1 MAKNKS
7 NFHSKI
13 STQKDSG
20 GCTAINTYVSLL
32 LLLGDYLKIIIF
44 FFDKGAFINLRRLQ
58 QVNRTIL
65 RKLPA
70 SA

>member
-1 MAKNKS
+1 MYNLNSMAKNKS

-44 FFDKGAFINLRRLQ
+44 FFIKELLLISDDYN
-58 QVNRTIL
+58 
-65 RKLPA
+65 KLIEPY
-70 SA
+70 

>member
-44 FFDKGAFINLRRLQ
+44 FLIKELLLISDDYN
-58 QVNRTIL
+58 
-65 RKLPA
+65 KLIEPY
-70 SA
+70 